1 MEQPQTTSPESRAE
15 DQPRPPE
22 EVIHELIQELRRLLE
37 SGEQLNALEI
47 FSVLHPVDQG
57 EVLDGL
63 PKGFSQWL
71 LGELDAAVVAE
82 ILEYLEPE
90 ESSEMIGRLEPADL
104 AQVLDLAGPDV
115 AVDLLRQIPE
125 EKQFETLDAMS
136 DPAEVFDLL
145 QYQDDTAG
153 GLMTLDYPVVN
164 EVTTTPNALDQLRL
178 LGEDAED
185 IDSVLVVDSEQRLV
199 GSLSI
204 TRLALARANT
214 VVGDIMDREVNS
226 VTLDV
231 DQEECARVMQR
242 YNLNVLPVLD
252 GGGRL
257 TGVILDDD
265 LVDVVVEEATE
276 DMFRIASVGGERIAG
291 PLTNSLR
298 RRLPW
303 LYINLATA
311 FLAAVMVS
319 LFETTITRV
328 VALAVFLPVVASQ
341 GGIGGTQTVTLVVR
355 SMALGEVPRRLGLRL
370 LARELALGLIHGVAL
385 GVAVGAVAY
394 LWKGNITLGLVLGV
408 AMSGNMLV
416 AGMFG
421 AGVPLLLRQLRM
433 DPAVSSAVFVTTFT
447 DVIGFVLF
455 LGLAAIFVEHLV

>member
-1 MEQPQTTSPESRAE
+1 LIEQPQTTSPESRAE

-22 EVIHELIQELRRLLE
+22 EVIHELIQELRRLLDF
-37 SGEQLNALEI
+37 GEQLNALEI

-71 LGELDAAVVAE
+71 LEELDAAVVAE

-90 ESSEMIGRLEPADL
+90 ESAEMIGRLEPADL
-104 AQVLDLAGPDV
+104 AQVLDLAGPNV
-115 AVDLLRQIPE
+115 AVDLLRHIPE

-136 DPAEVFDLL
+136 DPAEVSELL

-226 VTLDV
+226 VTFDV
-231 DQEECARVMQR
+231 DQE
-242 YNLNVLPVLD
+242 
-252 GGGRL
+252 
-257 TGVILDDD
+257 
-265 LVDVVVEEATE
+265 
-276 DMFRIASVGGERIAG
+276 
-291 PLTNSLR
+291 
-298 RRLPW
+298 
-303 LYINLATA
+303 
-311 FLAAVMVS
+311 
-319 LFETTITRV
+319 
-328 VALAVFLPVVASQ
+328 
-341 GGIGGTQTVTLVVR
+341 
-355 SMALGEVPRRLGLRL
+355 
-370 LARELALGLIHGVAL
+370 
-385 GVAVGAVAY
+385 
-394 LWKGNITLGLVLGV
+394 
-408 AMSGNMLV
+408 
-416 AGMFG
+416 
-421 AGVPLLLRQLRM
+421 
-433 DPAVSSAVFVTTFT
+433 
-447 DVIGFVLF
+447 
-455 LGLAAIFVEHLV
+455 